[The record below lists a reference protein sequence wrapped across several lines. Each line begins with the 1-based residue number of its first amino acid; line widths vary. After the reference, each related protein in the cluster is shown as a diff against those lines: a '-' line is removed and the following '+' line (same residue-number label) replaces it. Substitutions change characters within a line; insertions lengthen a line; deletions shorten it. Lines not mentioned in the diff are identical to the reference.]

1 MTLFFETL
9 RDTILHMTN
18 ISVPIDDSDFPPN
31 FGWLMM
37 DKKPIQALKSLAIK
51 HPIAMGAL
59 MHMVEN
65 MSRSNAFMASQ
76 QSIAKS
82 LGVSAVGVKKAV
94 AVLETLK
101 FIQIIKIG
109 TANAYIV
116 NTKVA
121 WQGNRGARFAHFHAD
136 IIGYEVEQS
145 RNIDDVSPLNQI
157 PRLEDGERLLVGN
170 EKIDPPDQ
178 QEMTL
183 P

>member
-1 MTLFFETL
+1 
-9 RDTILHMTN
+9 MTN
-18 ISVPIDDSDFPPN
+18 VSVPLKENELPPT

-37 DKKPIQALKSLAIK
+37 DKKPIQALKKLAIE

-82 LGVSAVGVKKAV
+82 LNVSTVAVKKAV
-94 AVLETLK
+94 AVLHDLK
-101 FIQIIKIG
+101 FVQIVKIG
-109 TANAYIV
+109 TSNAYIV

-136 IIGYEVEQS
+136 IVAYEVEQKG
-145 RNIDDVSPLNQI
+145 IDLDDTTPLNQL
-157 PRLEDGERLLVGN
+157 PRLEGDERLLVGN
-170 EKIDPPDQ
+170 DPIDPPDQ
-178 QEMTL
+178 QEMNL

>member
-1 MTLFFETL
+1 MTY
-9 RDTILHMTN
+9 TIIAMTN
-18 ISVPIDDSDFPPN
+18 ISVPLREDDFPPN
-31 FGWLMM
+31 FGWVMM

-51 HPIAMGAL
+51 HPIAMGTL

-82 LGVSAVGVKKAV
+82 LGVSTVAVKKAV
-94 AVLETLK
+94 SVLESSK
-101 FIQIIKIG
+101 FVQIIKIG

-136 IIGYEVEQS
+136 IVAYEIEQS
-145 RNIDDVSPLNQI
+145 KDIDDTSPLNQI
-157 PRLEDGERLLVGN
+157 PRLEEGERLLVGN
-170 EKIDPPDQ
+170 EPIEPPDQ
-178 QEMTL
+178 QEMDL